1 MAPALLLA
9 AAMAGAS
16 PAGYPAAEV
25 IGALREA
32 CPSATAVTTVLKGAT
47 PAGWTRAADPA
58 ATPVGKL
65 AAMGKEMGGAM
76 LSGTGHIIGDIAV
89 LERTV
94 AGERLYL
101 IPSGIVNGDTMV
113 VGCRLYDPGETRRI
127 PAAEATRIL
136 GRKPT
141 SSSDQPMLSKLGWD
155 IGAPDDADSFEI
167 VSVPADS
174 PVVALLTLSG
184 LMMKA
189 DWVMPGATDP
199 APAKGSEEKK

>member
-1 MAPALLLA
+1 M
-9 AAMAGAS
+9 
-16 PAGYPAAEV
+16 YK
-25 IGALREA
+25 RQ
-32 CPSATAVTTVLKGAT
+32 
-47 PAGWTRAADPA
+47 
-58 ATPVGKL
+58 
-65 AAMGKEMGGAM
+65 
-76 LSGTGHIIGDIAV
+76 
-89 LERTV
+89 
-94 AGERLYL
+94 
-101 IPSGIVNGDTMV
+101 
-113 VGCRLYDPGETRRI
+113 
-127 PAAEATRIL
+127 RIL